1 MKKLIDY
8 DKYITMVNGFKL
20 DTLINEFRPDIANF
34 IVHTMKM
41 DKLDSY
47 FELEV
52 SKKMNDS
59 IQAAFSIYHDGD
71 GNVLKSGKKLTVNKQ
86 FMIDCGLL
94 GKRDTIL
101 GVIKHE
107 LVHFYVVTKFGY
119 EAARDGAFIFEQ
131 KLKEF
136 GAPSSSATPEHLRY
150 TGVTVSPMVYTIY
163 KSTDGEIVQL
173 PLVHTKTLYNVV
185 IDGVHYKH
193 LEAKKILITDEQ

>member
-1 MKKLIDY
+1 MKKSIDC
-8 DKYITMVNGFKL
+8 DKYFTMVNGFKL

-59 IQAAFSIYHDGD
+59 IRAAFSIYHDGD

-150 TGVTVSPMVYTIY
+150 TDVTVSPMVYTIY
-163 KSTDGEIVQL
+163 KSTEGEIVQL
-173 PLVHTKTLYNVV
+173 PLVCTKTLYNVV
-185 IDGVHYKH
+185 IDNVHYKH